1 MAAKSRQAAHRAHGL
16 RVGAERS
23 MARHDL
29 RGARQV
35 LLEEYHKGPGPM
47 VDGMDIGWGGQL
59 VSFPVGQ
66 NPN

>member
-1 MAAKSRQAAHRAHGL
+1 
-16 RVGAERS
+16 